1 MPAPLHTMA
10 RADRVLP
17 ANNQEEP
24 KSPERACGRPM
35 TCENCGLYEVP
46 VRGGCSVSQSLLG
59 LGPTH
64 TVNSLRRECGHGK
77 RGKCRLTAR
86 SHRLKKAARAEVN
99 QARLAA
105 KETGTR
111 YHVQA
116 ASRGVYRGSQG
127 ELAKSQA
134 YYPMRAHA

>member
-1 MPAPLHTMA
+1 MRYRFEVAVPL
-10 RADRVLP
+10 
-17 ANNQEEP
+17 
-24 KSPERACGRPM
+24 
-35 TCENCGLYEVP
+35 
-46 VRGGCSVSQSLLG
+46 SQSLLG

-64 TVNSLRRECGHGK
+64 TVNSPTRECGHGK
-77 RGKCRLTAR
+77 RGKCCLTAR

-111 YHVQA
+111 YHIQA
-116 ASRGVYRGSQG
+116 ASRGVYRVSQG

-134 YYPMRAHA
+134 YYPWARTLEAYAYPAI